1 MKDKRAIIV
10 VSFGT
15 TYIDA
20 LKTCIEPIEKA
31 VAESFGSYAVY
42 RAFTSVFV
50 RKRLAELGIV
60 TESLPEVLERLS
72 QDGCR
77 EVVIMPTHIIEG
89 EEYRSKVA
97 TVAEEYHGQF
107 ARLVVGRPLLAC
119 CDESNCSVD
128 YRKIAEALRLQFP
141 PIRSDEIVVLMGH
154 GSKCAQGSV
163 YPCLQEAFDERGLR
177 VIVGVMEEGDALSF
191 TYVMK
196 RIREYGDVKKVY
208 LVPFMLVAGCHV
220 EKDMTGDGSWQTVLQ
235 EAGYQVESYLHG
247 LGENEAIRTLYVK
260 RVREM
265 LYQR

>member
-1 MKDKRAIIV
+1 MSEKRAIIV

-31 VAESFGSYAVY
+31 IAESFDSCAVH
-42 RAFTSVFV
+42 RAFTSAFV

-72 QDGCR
+72 QDGYA

-89 EEYRSKVA
+89 EEYRNKVA
-97 TVAEEYHGQF
+97 AVAEEYRSRF
-107 ARLVVGRPLLAC
+107 ARLVVGRPLLTC
-119 CDESNCSVD
+119 CDENDCSAD
-128 YRKIAEALRLQFP
+128 YREIAEALRLQFP
-141 PIRSDEIVVLMGH
+141 PIRSDEVVVLMGH

-163 YPCLQEAFDERGLR
+163 YPCLQETFDACGLR

-191 TYVMK
+191 AYVMK
-196 RIREYGDVKKVY
+196 RIRDCGDVKKVY
-208 LVPFMLVAGCHV
+208 LVPFLLVAGCHV
-220 EKDMTGDGSWQTVLQ
+220 EKDMTGDGSWQAELQ

-247 LGENEAIRTLYVK
+247 LGENEEIRALYVK

-265 LYQR
+265 LFSK